1 MLYKFDVSLSSGVRF
16 GFLLLFADV
25 RDRFAYVFLFLHKT
39 DGRCVGCLFLF
50 IEEVALQVSELYLQI
65 DEYWATWKMFSTLL
79 LQELLCVFCVRGCI
93 KWGYPRS
100 NVQILFVQVT
110 YGIIFWDMKMTRW
123 LLSLPMHI
131 YIPHSAS
138 CARGSWTPSL
148 MQAWR
153 HNFEQFHIVFFS
165 RCLSVIS
172 LRTLNFK

>member
-93 KWGYPRS
+93 K
-100 NVQILFVQVT
+100 
-110 YGIIFWDMKMTRW
+110 
-123 LLSLPMHI
+123 
-131 YIPHSAS
+131 
-138 CARGSWTPSL
+138 
-148 MQAWR
+148 
-153 HNFEQFHIVFFS
+153 
-165 RCLSVIS
+165 
-172 LRTLNFK
+172 